1 MERALLHLFTPCISV
16 MLLSKTGFV
25 PLNVSREVT
34 SDVLAA
40 NATNTAAKTATRFIV
55 RTCIRSPLSIPD
67 QGTTYRRKGHFVTHE
82 KHIFTSVKST

>member
-40 NATNTAAKTATRFIV
+40 NATNTAAKTATRFTV

-67 QGTTYRRKGHFVTHE
+67 QGTTYRRKKHFVTHE

>member
-25 PLNVSREVT
+25 PFDA